1 MSPLIVALIQK
12 NSALYVN
19 IKSACF
25 AASST
30 PLR

>member
-1 MSPLIVALIQK
+1 MSPLIVALMEK
-12 NSALYVN
+12 KRALYVN

-25 AASST
+25 AALST